1 MVTPALG
8 ATSTKAEDGHRA
20 LLRPEDLSQGNK
32 MYPDF
37 VCIL

>member
-20 LLRPEDLSQGNK
+20 LLRPKELSQGHK
-32 MYPDF
+32 LCPDF
-37 VCIL
+37 VHAL